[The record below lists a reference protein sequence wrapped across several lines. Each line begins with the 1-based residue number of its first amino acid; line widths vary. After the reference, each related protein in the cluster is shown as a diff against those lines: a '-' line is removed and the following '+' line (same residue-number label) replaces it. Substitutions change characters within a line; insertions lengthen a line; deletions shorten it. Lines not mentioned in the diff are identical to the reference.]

1 MWYVEDCYGA
11 HGYICKAE
19 EPAKRIIEKRFGYS
33 WEWKQHVYKFI
44 PLPWNALSWTEAE
57 LYCKTM
63 EGGHLLS
70 IRTPNESRWVTDR
83 IRQIR
88 QVIGFSKFW
97 IGASDLGH
105 EGTYQWSDDD
115 TNRPVNFTRWAVGEP
130 SLVDANRRKEDCV
143 AIHAD
148 PDWGKWSDEKC
159 IMETPFV
166 CKTRVC
172 LGKID
177 LAFIMDSSSI
187 SADDFQEAKSF
198 VWSAIKNF
206 KISSNDTR
214 VGIIRFST
222 VANVI
227 FDFQFS
233 ADNNILR
240 LEEVV
245 DNIVLA
251 EGSDTNTERALQ
263 LARTDLFSAKGGSRP
278 DVPKI
283 LVVITGGKS
292 ENILA
297 VARASMALK
306 ENHVTIVVVGIGD
319 EVNIEELLTMAS
331 SADDVIL
338 LRTFKELKKCV
349 SRIKDIVCDEMIKD
363 QNRKE

>member
-1 MWYVEDCYGA
+1 VDGVLKNAVRDPSSKVKLWIGGSDRKIYDVWDFVDGQPLRYNVVPWAPGQPKRPQQDVNYEYCVSLEFGGERSMWYVEDCYGA

-227 FDFQFS
+227 FDFQRR
-233 ADNNILR
+233 N
-240 LEEVV
+240 
-245 DNIVLA
+245 
-251 EGSDTNTERALQ
+251 
-263 LARTDLFSAKGGSRP
+263 
-278 DVPKI
+278 
-283 LVVITGGKS
+283 
-292 ENILA
+292 
-297 VARASMALK
+297 
-306 ENHVTIVVVGIGD
+306 
-319 EVNIEELLTMAS
+319 
-331 SADDVIL
+331 
-338 LRTFKELKKCV
+338 
-349 SRIKDIVCDEMIKD
+349 
-363 QNRKE
+363 

>member
-1 MWYVEDCYGA
+1 
-11 HGYICKAE
+11 
-19 EPAKRIIEKRFGYS
+19 
-33 WEWKQHVYKFI
+33 
-44 PLPWNALSWTEAE
+44 
-57 LYCKTM
+57 
-63 EGGHLLS
+63 
-70 IRTPNESRWVTDR
+70 
-83 IRQIR
+83 
-88 QVIGFSKFW
+88 
-97 IGASDLGH
+97 
-105 EGTYQWSDDD
+105 
-115 TNRPVNFTRWAVGEP
+115 
-130 SLVDANRRKEDCV
+130 
-143 AIHAD
+143 
-148 PDWGKWSDEKC
+148 
-159 IMETPFV
+159 
-166 CKTRVC
+166 
-172 LGKID
+172 
-177 LAFIMDSSSI
+177 MDSSSI

-233 ADNNILR
+233 VDNNILR

-251 EGSDTNTERALQ
+251 EGGDTNTERALQ

-338 LRTFKELKKCV
+338 LRTFKELKKCI
-349 SRIKDIVCDEMIKD
+349 SRIKDIVCDGE
-363 QNRKE
+363 